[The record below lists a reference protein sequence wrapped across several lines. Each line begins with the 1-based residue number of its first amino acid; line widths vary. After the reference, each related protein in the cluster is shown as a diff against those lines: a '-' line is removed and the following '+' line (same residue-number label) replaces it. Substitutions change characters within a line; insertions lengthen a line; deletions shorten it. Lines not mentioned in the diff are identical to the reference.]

1 MSQISKKSKARLN
14 FIKEINDNK
23 VADGFMAKQDRGFKN
38 FSLKQM
44 MEEKI
49 RTKEMTAKT
58 VIEYLQ
64 TRLDKKPGKKES
76 TKLSALIAEFK
87 KMNSRDA

>member
-1 MSQISKKSKARLN
+1 MSKVSKKSKVRLGI
-14 FIKEINDNK
+14 IKEINDNK
-23 VADGFMAKQDRGFKN
+23 VSDGFMVVREGEGGGFKN
-38 FSLKQM
+38 FTLKQM

-64 TRLDKKPGKKES
+64 ARLDKKPGKKES
-76 TKLSALIAEFK
+76 AKLSALINEFK
-87 KMNSRDA
+87 K